1 MVDGVGGQQRFLVLD
16 ALGFG
21 LVLVFIL
28 LTQAYIDRTENLLHL
43 LEGVTARYYGSIGAV
58 AAQEIILNACAESLA
73 QASFVGDVELGGE
86 PGGDSLLKHII
97 KI

>member
-1 MVDGVGGQQRFLVLD
+1 MVNGVVGQQGFLVLD

-28 LTQAYIDRTENLLHL
+28 PAQAYIDCTENLLHL
-43 LEGVTARYYGSIGAV
+43 LEGVTAHYYGSIGAA

-73 QASFVGDVELGGE
+73 QASFVCGGSELRA
-86 PGGDSLLKHII
+86 
-97 KI
+97 